1 MKLKRC
7 KSVLLY
13 KEEMKITEYEL
24 LTSYNPQFINSKIR
38 AIQEQID
45 AMYHL
50 NTSHMVCDD
59 VAGVITV
66 SYPLEKLVIWIIDQ
80 KEELNCF
87 KTNSTK
93 KLNLLKKL
101 ISNYTPKEQNEVMRY
116 FKSNGSNK
124 PIKTIDKLQVDLYKV
139 HHHKRLERNKQR
151 QKESEVI
158 YQNFVVEVKG
168 SLNNERE
175 ELVV

>member
-1 MKLKRC
+1 MILKRC
-7 KSVLLY
+7 KSVLWY

-24 LTSYNPQFINSKIR
+24 LTNYNPQFINSKIR
-38 AIQEQID
+38 AIQEQIN

-50 NTSHMVCDD
+50 NTSHTVCDD

-66 SYPLEKLVIWIIDQ
+66 SYPLEKLVIWIIGQ
-80 KEELNCF
+80 KEELNRF

-93 KLNLLKKL
+93 KLNLLKEL

-158 YQNFVVEVKG
+158 YQNFVVEVKE

-175 ELVV
+175 ELFV

>member
-1 MKLKRC
+1 MIMKRS
-7 KSVLLY
+7 KSILWY
-13 KEEMKITEYEL
+13 KEEMKITEFEL
-24 LTSYNPQFINSKIR
+24 LSQYSPIIINSKIK
-38 AIQEQID
+38 AIQESID
-45 AMYHL
+45 AAYHL
-50 NTSHMVCDD
+50 STSHTTFDEVEGM
-59 VAGVITV
+59 ISV
-66 SYPLEKLVIWIIDQ
+66 SCSVEKLVIWITEQ
-80 KEELNCF
+80 KEELNRF

-93 KLNLLKKL
+93 KLNLLKK
-101 ISNYTPKEQNEVMRY
+101 IITNYTPMEQNEVMRY

-158 YQNFVVEVKG
+158 YQNFVVEVKE